1 MQVNL
6 KVTAGPYKG
15 RIFSFA
21 QHDSFLI
28 GRNPEAHLCLPDD
41 RYFSRN
47 HCLLEMNPPHSFLRD
62 LNSTNGTFVNGQRV
76 KTAYLNNGDRIQC
89 GETILVVEVTTEA
102 LSETTHDASLP
113 HRPVLVMVECVNCG
127 RREQA
132 QATAPDEH
140 LTFLCEDC
148 RIELKRSPQAIPGY
162 DMVKLLGRGGMGTV
176 MLGRVQQT
184 GRPVAI
190 KTLLPEFAVS
200 DKAMRRFMREIDV
213 ASALKHKNI
222 VEFIDR
228 GTHNGVVY
236 LVTEFVDGADASK
249 LAEDQGGRLKYEDGI
264 SIISQALDA
273 LSFAH
278 ERGYIHRDFKDQ
290 NILVAGQSPNLTAK
304 LTDFGLAKSFS
315 QSGMSGVTMAGEMA
329 GTLAY
334 MPPEQLRNFRD
345 VKPQSDIYGVGMT
358 AYSLLTGCLALDLS
372 RNSSVNDTI
381 RAIFEQPAVPLRQRA
396 PHIPQPVCDIIDR
409 ALAKDPAQ
417 RCRSTWSSAAGSPS
431 TRPTRVPR
439 RRWSRRSRVSS
450 GASAACRA
458 TCGPSC

>member
-6 KVTAGPYKG
+6 KVTSGPYRG
-15 RIFSFA
+15 QIFSFT

-28 GRNPEAHLCLPDD
+28 GRSPDAHLYLPDD
-41 RYFSRN
+41 RFFSRH
-47 HCLLEMNPPHSFLRD
+47 HCLLEMNPPHSYLRD
-62 LNSTNGTFVNGQRV
+62 LGSTNGTFLNGQRV
-76 KTAYLNNGDRIQC
+76 KDAYLNNGDRIQC
-89 GETILVVEVTTEA
+89 GETILVVEVTTIDQNL
-102 LSETTHDASLP
+102 LSETTQDAAIP
-113 HRPVLVMVECVNCG
+113 KRPVLVMVECQNCG

-132 QATAPDEH
+132 QASAPDEH

-162 DMVKLLGRGGMGTV
+162 DTVKLLGRGGMGCV
-176 MLGRVQQT
+176 MLARDQRN

-213 ASALKHKNI
+213 AAALKHKNI

-236 LVTEFVDGADASK
+236 LVTEFVEGADASK
-249 LAEDQGGRLKYEDGI
+249 LAEQHGGHLSYEHGI

-278 ERGYIHRDFKDQ
+278 AQGYIHRDFKDQ
-290 NILVAGQSPNLTAK
+290 NILVGGRPPNLVAK
-304 LTDFGLAKSFS
+304 LTDFGLAKSFTH
-315 QSGMSGVTMAGEMA
+315 SGMSGVTMAGEMA

-345 VKPQSDIYGVGMT
+345 VKPQSDIYAVGMT
-358 AYSLLTGCLALDLS
+358 AYNLLTGSLALDLS
-372 RNSSVNDTI
+372 RNTSVNDTI
-381 RAIFEQPAVPLRQRA
+381 RAIFEQPAVPLHQRA
-396 PHIPQPVCDIIDR
+396 PHIPRTVCEIIDR
-409 ALAKDPAQ
+409 ALAKDPQQ
-417 RCRSTWSSAAGSPS
+417 RWQSA
-431 TRPTRVPR
+431 
-439 RRWSRRSRVSS
+439 
-450 GASAACRA
+450 GAMRTALLHSI
-458 TCGPSC
+458 

>member
-6 KVTAGPYKG
+6 KVTDGPYKG
-15 RIFSFA
+15 RIFSFT
-21 QHDSFLI
+21 QHDTFLI
-28 GRNPEAHLCLPDD
+28 GRNPDAHLCLPDD

-47 HCLLEMNPPHSFLRD
+47 HCLLEMNPPHSHLRD
-62 LNSTNGTFVNGQRV
+62 LGSTNGTFLNGRRV
-76 KTAYLNNGDRIQC
+76 QEAYLNNGDRIQC
-89 GETILVVEVTTEA
+89 GETILVVEVTTESHDL
-102 LSETTHDASLP
+102 LSETTLDAGVP
-113 HRPVLVMVECVNCG
+113 KRPVLVMVECVNCG

-132 QATAPDEH
+132 QASAPDEH

-162 DMVKLLGRGGMGTV
+162 DTVKLLGRGGMGCV
-176 MLGRVQQT
+176 MLGREQKT

-200 DKAMRRFMREIDV
+200 DKAMKRFLREIDV
-213 ASALKHKNI
+213 AATLKHKNI

-249 LAEDQGGRLKYEDGI
+249 LAENNGGRLSYEEGI
-264 SIISQALDA
+264 SIISQSLDA

-278 ERGYIHRDFKDQ
+278 AQGYIHRDFKDQ
-290 NILVAGQSPNLTAK
+290 NILVSGRSQNLVAK

-315 QSGMSGVTMAGEMA
+315 NSGMSGVTMAGEMA

-345 VKPQSDIYGVGMT
+345 VKPQSDIYAVGMT
-358 AYSLLTGCLALDLS
+358 AYSLLTGSLALDLS
-372 RNSSVNDTI
+372 RSSGVNDTI
-381 RAIFEQPAVPLRQRA
+381 RAIFEQPAVPLCQRA
-396 PHIPQPVCDIIDR
+396 SHIPRAVCEIIDR

-417 RCRSTWSSAAGSPS
+417 RWQSA
-431 TRPTRVPR
+431 
-439 RRWSRRSRVSS
+439 
-450 GASAACRA
+450 GAMRTALLHSM
-458 TCGPSC
+458 

>member
-15 RIFSFA
+15 RIFSFT

-28 GRNPEAHLCLPDD
+28 GRSPDAHLYLPED
-41 RYFSRN
+41 RYFSRH
-47 HCLLEMNPPHSFLRD
+47 HCLLEMNPPHSYLRD
-62 LNSTNGTFVNGQRV
+62 LGSTNGTFLNGHRV
-76 KTAYLNNGDRIQC
+76 QDAALNNGDRIQC
-89 GETILVVEVTTEA
+89 GETILVVEVTTTVSND
-102 LSETTHDASLP
+102 LSETTQDAGVP
-113 HRPVLVMVECVNCG
+113 KRPVLVMVECQNCG

-148 RIELKRSPQAIPGY
+148 RIELKRSPQAIPGF
-162 DMVKLLGRGGMGTV
+162 DTVKVIGRGGMGCV
-176 MLGRVQQT
+176 MLARDQRT
-184 GRPVAI
+184 GRAVAI

-200 DKAMRRFMREIDV
+200 DKAMKRFMREIDV
-213 ASALKHKNI
+213 AAALKHKNI

-249 LAEDQGGRLKYEDGI
+249 LAEERGGRLAYEDGI

-278 ERGYIHRDFKDQ
+278 AQGYIHRDFKDQ
-290 NILVAGQSPNLTAK
+290 NILVAGRSPNLVAK
-304 LTDFGLAKSFS
+304 LTDFGLAKSFTH
-315 QSGMSGVTMAGEMA
+315 SGMSGVTMAGEMA

-345 VKPQSDIYGVGMT
+345 VKPQSDIYAVGMT
-358 AYSLLTGCLALDLS
+358 AYSLLTGSLALDLS
-372 RNSSVNDTI
+372 KNSSVNETI
-381 RAIFEQPAVPLRQRA
+381 RAIFEQPAVPLQQRA
-396 PHIPQPVCDIIDR
+396 PQIPRPVCEIIDR

-417 RCRSTWSSAAGSPS
+417 RWQTAG
-431 TRPTRVPR
+431 
-439 RRWSRRSRVSS
+439 
-450 GASAACRA
+450 AMHKALLHCI
-458 TCGPSC
+458 

>member
-21 QHDSFLI
+21 QHDTFLI
-28 GRNPEAHLCLPDD
+28 GRNPDAHLCLPDD

-62 LNSTNGTFVNGQRV
+62 LNSTNGTFLNGQRV
-76 KTAYLNNGDRIQC
+76 KDAYLKNGDRIQC
-89 GETILVVEVTTEA
+89 GETILVVEVTTTS
-102 LSETTHDASLP
+102 LSETTHDDLP
-113 HRPVLVMVECVNCG
+113 PTRPILVMVECLNCG

-132 QATAPDEH
+132 QASAADEH

-162 DMVKLLGRGGMGTV
+162 DTVKLLGRGGMGSV
-176 MLGRVQQT
+176 MLGRDQRT
-184 GRPVAI
+184 GRAVAI

-200 DKAMRRFMREIDV
+200 DKAMRRFLREIDV
-213 ASALKHKNI
+213 AAALKHRNI

-249 LAEDQGGRLKYEDGI
+249 LAESQGGCLRYEDGI
-264 SIISQALDA
+264 SIISQALEA

-290 NILVAGQSPNLTAK
+290 NILVAGESPNLLAK
-304 LTDFGLAKSFS
+304 LTDFGLAKSFTH
-315 QSGMSGVTMAGEMA
+315 SGMSGVTMAGEMA

-345 VKPQSDIYGVGMT
+345 VKPQSDIYAVGMT

-372 RNSSVNDTI
+372 KNSSVNDTI

-396 PHIPQPVCDIIDR
+396 PHIPQPVCEIIDR

-417 RCRSTWSSAAGSPS
+417 RWKTAGAMRNALLHSI
-431 TRPTRVPR
+431 
-439 RRWSRRSRVSS
+439 
-450 GASAACRA
+450 
-458 TCGPSC
+458 

>member
-15 RIFSFA
+15 RIFSFT
-21 QHDSFLI
+21 QHDTFLI
-28 GRNPEAHLCLPDD
+28 GRNPEAHLCLPED

-47 HCLLEMNPPHSFLRD
+47 HCLLEMNPPHSHLRD
-62 LNSTNGTFVNGQRV
+62 LASTNGTFLNGRRV
-76 KTAYLNNGDRIQC
+76 QNAYLNNGDRIQC
-89 GETILVVEVTTEA
+89 GETILVVEVTTESID
-102 LSETTHDASLP
+102 LSETTQDAGIP
-113 HRPVLVMVECVNCG
+113 KRPVLVMVECVNCG

-132 QATAPDEH
+132 QASAPDEH

-148 RIELKRSPQAIPGY
+148 RIELKRSPQTIPGY
-162 DMVKLLGRGGMGTV
+162 DTVKLLGRGGMGCV
-176 MLGRVQQT
+176 MLGREQKT

-200 DKAMRRFMREIDV
+200 DKAMKRFMREIDV
-213 ASALKHKNI
+213 AATLKHKNI

-236 LVTEFVDGADASK
+236 LVTEFVDGADACK
-249 LAEDQGGRLKYEDGI
+249 LAEHNGGRLSYEDGI

-278 ERGYIHRDFKDQ
+278 AQGYIHRDFKDQ
-290 NILVAGQSPNLTAK
+290 NILVAGRSPNLVAK

-315 QSGMSGVTMAGEMA
+315 NSGMSGVTMAGEMA

-345 VKPQSDIYGVGMT
+345 VKPQSDIYAVGMT
-358 AYSLLTGCLALDLS
+358 AYSLLTGSLALDLS
-372 RNSSVNDTI
+372 KSSGVNDTI
-381 RAIFEQPAVPLRQRA
+381 RAIFEQPAVPLHQRA
-396 PHIPQPVCDIIDR
+396 SHIPRPVCEIIDR

-417 RCRSTWSSAAGSPS
+417 RWQSA
-431 TRPTRVPR
+431 
-439 RRWSRRSRVSS
+439 
-450 GASAACRA
+450 GAMRNALLHCV
-458 TCGPSC
+458 